1 MQLLVNFFEDYK
13 DQLEAAAS
21 VTDVATAATQEN
33 TDAAD
38 DAVATYSR
46 LNELFTRNYNYNEMR
61 NRSVNRSAALM
72 EYQSMLEER
81 AKETAG
87 KNDEARA
94 KAAKRF
100 ADEVDVLADK
110 LEKKLA
116 NALKAAEDNAAN
128 ANKAYDDYRKN
139 IAGSVSGV
147 VNLGEAQATA
157 EANATKLKEA
167 NDALFKAQGA
177 LSKLGQD
184 PTASADQVAAAVE
197 TVRQAK
203 EDLYAAEK
211 LPVTFGDVL
220 KGQVTKA
227 GDFKTNLQKV
237 LDLGGDQALID
248 QLTAA
253 GADAGNAIITGI
265 LSSSDPKGKI
275 DDLDNTLANVS
286 ALADTIGKSAADTF
300 FQTGVDLAK
309 NLLTGVKDTIAGI
322 DVDALKKGKTPK
334 KSIKKALS
342 ATDTTLGLLFGAAGL
357 QVPSL
362 ADGGIVPARP
372 GGTLVRVGE
381 GGQDEA
387 VLPLPRAQG
396 GSSIVINV
404 TAGMGA
410 DGTQIGRQIV
420 DELVAYQRRVGALPI
435 KVAG

>member
-1 MQLLVNFFEDYK
+1 M
-13 DQLEAAAS
+13 
-21 VTDVATAATQEN
+21 TDVATAATQEN